1 MLLSVHSK
9 QRSNTGLGRASQ
21 AHSQASNASLSPDKN
36 NQGKRQ
42 GSPPKRAQSQ
52 VFAFKKNL
60 RSNILKQVQAK
71 LSQQDP
77 SAVADSDVPTKRVSG
92 VNVGIFLNPA
102 LNLTLNQ
109 GTSPGEIVNSSSNLQ
124 AKIKEEKEEDEEEND
139 SLTEEGNSRSGMAQI
154 SKGTA

>member
-1 MLLSVHSK
+1 
-9 QRSNTGLGRASQ
+9 
-21 AHSQASNASLSPDKN
+21 
-36 NQGKRQ
+36 
-42 GSPPKRAQSQ
+42 
-52 VFAFKKNL
+52 
-60 RSNILKQVQAK
+60 LKQVQAK

-77 SAVADSDVPTKRVSG
+77 SAVADSEVPNKPVSG